1 MTKAELQVALAE
13 ATRTNNKTTGPF
25 LNALAAIV
33 YKAVK
38 KEGKFVLKPLLES

>member
-13 ATRTNNKTTGPF
+13 ATRTNKTTGPL

-38 KEGKFVLKPLLES
+38 KDGKFVLKPLLEG